1 MTDLMG
7 QNMMRKDGRAHL
19 AERRAIF
26 PSISPK
32 TVKDHWKRKFITT
45 TSQILDVL
53 APRGE
58 ADLVRDYA
66 MPVSAQALIAMTGL
80 TNMHSNEMDRV
91 SQGMI
96 DCCSNYQGDLE
107 ATAQCHDC
115 TASIECH
122 IEAWMPKLPANPDK
136 SLLSVQIQ

>member
-1 MTDLMG
+1 MNSLPQYNIDPDQFWHNPYPDLKRMRETAPISFVPELGAVLIARRSDIAKYEKKIDLFSSDQPGGLITDLMG

-32 TVKDHWKRKFITT
+32 TVKDHWKRQFITT

-66 MPVSAQALIAMTGL
+66 MPVSA
-80 TNMHSNEMDRV
+80 
-91 SQGMI
+91 
-96 DCCSNYQGDLE
+96 
-107 ATAQCHDC
+107 
-115 TASIECH
+115 
-122 IEAWMPKLPANPDK
+122 
-136 SLLSVQIQ
+136 